1 MLKKSASAW
10 RWAGQPRCVMLG
22 VGAGAAAHFVAIWQ
36 AWKTDPQRPLQLH
49 YLAIAGAA
57 PAPGTVPPA
66 LRSVWP
72 LVLPGWHRIALEH
85 GSVTLDLMFGAP
97 DACLA
102 QVDARIDCFW
112 LDGIEMVS
120 THFASRLAR
129 LAAPGAALVA
139 PGAQAQVL
147 AAAGFVCSP
156 FSDVGAGVDPVHA
169 IFAGRQPRQMQ
180 ATRPGPR
187 HAIVI
192 GAGLAGACAC
202 ERLTARGW
210 RVTLIERHPQPAQE
224 ASGNVAGIFMPQL
237 SQDDNPA
244 TRLSRAAYL
253 FALRQWQ
260 RLGTPATHCGV
271 LQLARNPAHALV
283 QRKIA
288 ARWDYPPQFAT
299 WLEADAASALL
310 GAPAP
315 DGGWLFPQGGWANP
329 ASVCHVMLEACG
341 ARLQRLFS
349 SEALQLQRV
358 DGEWQVHAAAGDHSL
373 CMLAS
378 APTLV
383 LANGCG
389 ATAFAQA
396 VGLPLVAVRGQVTH
410 LARGTLPELPLVV
423 CRDAYMTPP
432 STPPSKPGADAI
444 VSVGATYDLDGG
456 CALRASS
463 QHGNLQKIAA
473 LLGLPSVIDAP
484 LAGRVGFRSVAP
496 DRLPLV
502 GALPDHGHGG
512 HVRHIE
518 RLLDVPRWPGL
529 YGLLGYA
536 ARGLSWAPLA
546 AELLAAQLDGEPLP
560 IESSLAQ
567 ALDPGRFL
575 LKARRRA

>member
-1 MLKKSASAW
+1 MPAS

-22 VGAGAAAHFVAIWQ
+22 IGAGAAAHFVETWQ
-36 AWKTDPQRPLQLH
+36 AWLANAQRPLQLH
-49 YLAIAGAA
+49 YLAIVGAA
-57 PAPGTVPPA
+57 PAPDAVPPA
-66 LRSVWP
+66 LCAVWP
-72 LVLPGWHRIALEH
+72 LVVPGWHRITLEQ
-85 GSVTLDLMFGAP
+85 GGITLDLMFGVP

-102 QVDARIDCFW
+102 QVDAAIDFFW
-112 LDGIEMVS
+112 LDGTAAVS
-120 THFASRLAR
+120 TYAATRLAR

-139 PGAQAQVL
+139 PGAQAQAL
-147 AAAGFVCSP
+147 CAAGFIFPSAP
-156 FSDVGAGVDPVHA
+156 GAGAGADAVHG
-169 IFAGRQPRQMQ
+169 IFAGRQPRQRQ
-180 ATRPGPR
+180 STRPGPR

-210 RVTLIERHPQPAQE
+210 QVTLIERHPQLASE

-253 FALRQWQ
+253 FALRQWK
-260 RLGTPATHCGV
+260 RLGVPAARCGV
-271 LQLARNPAHALV
+271 LQLARDPAHALV
-283 QRKIA
+283 QRRIA
-288 ARWDYPPQFAT
+288 ARWQYPPQFAR
-299 WLEADAASALL
+299 WLEADAAAALL

-315 DGGWLFPQGGWANP
+315 DGGWLFAQGGWANP
-329 ASVCHVMLEACG
+329 ASVCQVMLDACG
-341 ARLQRLFS
+341 ARLQKIFS
-349 SEALQLQRV
+349 SEALQLLRV
-358 DGEWQVHAAAGDHSL
+358 DGQWQVHANGVI
-373 CMLAS
+373 AS

-396 VGLPLVAVRGQVTH
+396 AGLPLTAVRGQVTH
-410 LARGTLPELPLVV
+410 VARGTLPELPLVV

-432 STPPSKPGADAI
+432 STPPSTPGAI
-444 VSVGATYDLDGG
+444 VSVGASYDLDSG
-456 CALRASS
+456 CALRADS
-463 QHGNLQKIAA
+463 QRGNLQKIAA
-473 LLGLPSVIDAP
+473 LLGLTEIVDAP

-502 GALPDHGHGG
+502 GALPDHGQGG
-512 HVRHIE
+512 HIE

-536 ARGLSWAPLA
+536 SRGLIWAPLA

-560 IESSLAQ
+560 VESSLAQ